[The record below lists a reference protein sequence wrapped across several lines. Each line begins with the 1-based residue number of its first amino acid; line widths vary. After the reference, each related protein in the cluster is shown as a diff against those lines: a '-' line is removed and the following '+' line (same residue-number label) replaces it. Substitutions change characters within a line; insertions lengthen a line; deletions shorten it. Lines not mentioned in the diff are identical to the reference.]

1 MGSSGDTTWVSWSVQ
16 REVADA
22 AFLVLE
28 GLQMPS
34 AQVALTVWHGRL
46 QELINIDS
54 VVESHLA
61 ANTTESDLGLSGTQG

>member
-22 AFLVLE
+22 ASLVLE

-34 AQVALTVWHGRL
+34 AKVALTVWHGRL

-61 ANTTESDLGLSGTQG
+61 FNTTESDLGLSGTQG

>member
-1 MGSSGDTTWVSWSVQ
+1 MLLSC
-16 REVADA
+16 
-22 AFLVLE
+22 E

-34 AQVALTVWHGRL
+34 AKVALTVWHGRL